1 MPIDIDFEWT
11 VDAKGYRL
19 ERGRI
24 IGQGGAKRRMR
35 LKDFPKLYLEFA
47 KAQTPEGL
55 LDFVNRF
62 GRLTLDKLKL
72 PKGPDG
78 WEVEQPVGD
87 NVRFVQ
93 GRAKM
98 ISMMLEMLRGQIGN
112 PPKWQG
118 GPFEYEAAG
127 FKVIGG
133 IPIPARLGAS
143 LAPDPMTGALKLKL
157 LPPTLLD
164 AIWLQLGQA
173 LTSNADLKQCGHCL
187 TWFEA
192 GVGTGRRADAKFCTD
207 KCRIEH
213 KSLERTRKKRS
224 R

>member
-1 MPIDIDFEWT
+1 MPIVIDFEWT

-24 IGQGGAKRRMR
+24 IGQGGTKRRMR
-35 LKDFPKLYLEFA
+35 LKDFSKLYLEFA

-62 GRLTLDKLKL
+62 GRLTPDKVKMGQD
-72 PKGPDG
+72 GP
-78 WEVEQPVGD
+78 EVERQGD
-87 NVRFVQ
+87 DVRFVL

-143 LAPDPMTGALKLKL
+143 LAPDPMTGALQLKL

-192 GVGTGRRADAKFCTD
+192 GVGTGRRADAKFCSD
-207 KCRIEH
+207 KCRIDH